1 MLEDAGNLNKPY
13 KKDKCGGFIK
23 DLDSYARKILV
34 ERRKIEMQLEKAIG
48 KLNAARKKRR
58 GFWGSVL
65 DFCGGFCDAVSPI
78 FPPAKL
84 GAKACEK
91 GLNLM
96 EDNIEKW
103 EHNVRLLERMLEI
116 YSNQAKASVDLVNQA
131 WEGIKKRLH
140 FYTDKH
146 QEFIRRLKQAS
157 DAIDNEYN
165 FPTPGVLLEYDFE
178 RPAISYTPKKS
189 VFNERLKDL
198 RENFSASLYADLC
211 ADLKDKINA
220 FSYRDRAKAS
230 KERELEKNLEDLTPS
245 FRDKTN
251 ALSGDDLERLAI
263 SKEKELEKDLED
275 LMPSVLG
282 VPSYNESLT
291 LAKNRCV
298 KNCKKALEGFTE
310 KIKEPPNDSNAI
322 NEAFNHLKTELERAI
337 DDERLKGLRENF
349 ASLCADLE
357 DKIHHNALSNDDLER
372 MIAFR
377 ERELEKNLE
386 DLVGASSYDENP
398 NDGLDRMAIS
408 KEKELEK
415 SLEDLMPSVLSV
427 PSYNE
432 SLTLAKNRCVKNCK
446 KALEGFTEKIKE
458 IPNDSNAINEAFDS
472 LETELERATENLSQ
486 KIDPI
491 LERNE
496 NYTQKA
502 LEYRE
507 FLESRKKGFIV
518 DEQNPYPEEVRF
530 NEWCLAEFDSVFSTI
545 VPLEDLNKTACAHHA
560 LKALQAALKDNDL
573 GFDATELEQ
582 IAKGF
587 IPRGYLWH
595 FDANVLGNVALVREE
610 LLLGVK
616 HTKGYSLWTEFLQ
629 KQN

>member
-1 MLEDAGNLNKPY
+1 MAEWKTDTEEV
-13 KKDKCGGFIK
+13 KKVVGRCREFKRSLQEEKCSPFIK
-23 DLDSYARKILV
+23 DLDSYALKIIV
-34 ERRKIEMQLEKAIG
+34 ERRKTEMQLEKAIG
-48 KLNAARKKRR
+48 ELKKAKSNEDDAKVALRVLQ
-58 GFWGSVL
+58 GASV
-65 DFCGGFCDAVSPI
+65 VSWI
-78 FPPAKL
+78 WPPARVAATAAIVAAEAVLKFM
-84 GAKACEK
+84 KEDTEK
-91 GLNLM
+91 C
-96 EDNIEKW
+96 KR
-103 EHNVRLLERMLEI
+103 NVELLERMLEI
-116 YSNQAKASVDLVNQA
+116 YSNQAKASANLMNQA

-198 RENFSASLYADLC
+198 RENFSASLYADL
-211 ADLKDKINA
+211 K
-220 FSYRDRAKAS
+220 
-230 KERELEKNLEDLTPS
+230 
-245 FRDKTN
+245 
-251 ALSGDDLERLAI
+251 
-263 SKEKELEKDLED
+263 
-275 LMPSVLG
+275 
-282 VPSYNESLT
+282 
-291 LAKNRCV
+291 
-298 KNCKKALEGFTE
+298 
-310 KIKEPPNDSNAI
+310 
-322 NEAFNHLKTELERAI
+322 
-337 DDERLKGLRENF
+337 
-349 ASLCADLE
+349 

-377 ERELEKNLE
+377 EQEFEKSLE
-386 DLVGASSYDENP
+386 DWMGAYSYDENP
-398 NDGLDRMAIS
+398 NDELDRMAIS
-408 KEKELEK
+408 KEQELEK
-415 SLEDLMPSVLSV
+415 SLEDLIPSVLGV

-432 SLTLAKNRCVKNCK
+432 SLTLAKKNCVKNCK
-446 KALEGFTEKIKE
+446 KALEGFAEKVKKS
-458 IPNDSNAINEAFDS
+458 PNDSNAINEAFDS

-496 NYTQKA
+496 NYAQKA

-507 FLESRKKGFIV
+507 FLESRKESFIV
-518 DEQNPYPEEVRF
+518 DEQNPYPEEVSF
-530 NEWCLAEFDSVFSTI
+530 NEWRLAEFDSVFSAI
-545 VPLEDLNKTACAHHA
+545 VPLEDWNKTACAHHA

>member
-1 MLEDAGNLNKPY
+1 MAEWKTDTEEV
-13 KKDKCGGFIK
+13 KKVVEKCREFKRSLQEEKCSPFIK
-23 DLDSYARKILV
+23 DLDSYALKILV
-34 ERRKIEMQLEKAIG
+34 ERRKTEMQLEKAIG
-48 KLNAARKKRR
+48 ELKKAKSNEDDAKVALRVLQ
-58 GFWGSVL
+58 GASV
-65 DFCGGFCDAVSPI
+65 VSWI
-78 FPPAKL
+78 WPPARIAATAAIVAAEAVLKFM
-84 GAKACEK
+84 KEDTEK
-91 GLNLM
+91 C
-96 EDNIEKW
+96 KR
-103 EHNVRLLERMLEI
+103 NVELLERMLEI
-116 YSNQAKASVDLVNQA
+116 YSNQAKASADLVNQA

-146 QEFIRRLKQAS
+146 QEFIRRLNQAS

-220 FSYRDRAKAS
+220 FSHGDCAKAS
-230 KERELEKNLEDLTPS
+230 KEREWDLAGT
-245 FRDKTN
+245 DK
-251 ALSGDDLERLAI
+251 
-263 SKEKELEKDLED
+263 
-275 LMPSVLG
+275 
-282 VPSYNESLT
+282 ESLT

-298 KNCKKALEGFTE
+298 KNMKEALEGFTE
-310 KIKEPPNDSNAI
+310 KIKEAPNDLNA
-322 NEAFNHLKTELERAI
+322 
-337 DDERLKGLRENF
+337 
-349 ASLCADLE
+349 
-357 DKIHHNALSNDDLER
+357 
-372 MIAFR
+372 
-377 ERELEKNLE
+377 
-386 DLVGASSYDENP
+386 V
-398 NDGLDRMAIS
+398 
-408 KEKELEK
+408 
-415 SLEDLMPSVLSV
+415 
-427 PSYNE
+427 
-432 SLTLAKNRCVKNCK
+432 
-446 KALEGFTEKIKE
+446 
-458 IPNDSNAINEAFDS
+458 NEAFDS

-530 NEWCLAEFDSVFSTI
+530 NEWRLAEFDSVFSTI

>member
-1 MLEDAGNLNKPY
+1 MAEWKTDTEEV
-13 KKDKCGGFIK
+13 KKVVGRCREFKRSLQEEKCSPFIK
-23 DLDSYARKILV
+23 DLDSYALKIIV
-34 ERRKIEMQLEKAIG
+34 ERRKTEMQLEKAIG
-48 KLNAARKKRR
+48 ELKKAKSNEDDAKVALRVLQ
-58 GFWGSVL
+58 GASV
-65 DFCGGFCDAVSPI
+65 VSWI
-78 FPPAKL
+78 WPPARIAATAAIVAAEAVLKFM
-84 GAKACEK
+84 KEDTEK
-91 GLNLM
+91 C
-96 EDNIEKW
+96 KR
-103 EHNVRLLERMLEI
+103 NVELLERMLEI
-116 YSNQAKASVDLVNQA
+116 YSNQAKASANLMNQA

-198 RENFSASLYADLC
+198 RENFSASLYADL
-211 ADLKDKINA
+211 KDKIHH
-220 FSYRDRAKAS
+220 
-230 KERELEKNLEDLTPS
+230 
-245 FRDKTN
+245 N
-251 ALSGDDLERLAI
+251 ALSNDDLERMIAFREQEFEKSLEDWMGAYSYDENPNDELDRMAI
-263 SKEKELEKDLED
+263 SKEQELEKSLED

-298 KNCKKALEGFTE
+298 KNFKEALEGFTE
-310 KIKEPPNDSNAI
+310 KIKES
-322 NEAFNHLKTELERAI
+322 
-337 DDERLKGLRENF
+337 
-349 ASLCADLE
+349 
-357 DKIHHNALSNDDLER
+357 
-372 MIAFR
+372 
-377 ERELEKNLE
+377 
-386 DLVGASSYDENP
+386 
-398 NDGLDRMAIS
+398 
-408 KEKELEK
+408 
-415 SLEDLMPSVLSV
+415 
-427 PSYNE
+427 
-432 SLTLAKNRCVKNCK
+432 
-446 KALEGFTEKIKE
+446 
-458 IPNDSNAINEAFDS
+458 PNDSNAINEAFDN

-486 KIDPI
+486 KIDPV

-507 FLESRKKGFIV
+507 FLESRKESFIV
-518 DEQNPYPEEVRF
+518 DEKNPYPEEVSF
-530 NEWCLAEFDSVFSTI
+530 NEWRLAEFDSVFSAI

-560 LKALQAALKDNDL
+560 LKALQATLKDNDL

-595 FDANVLGNVALVREE
+595 FDANVLGNLALVREE

>member
-1 MLEDAGNLNKPY
+1 MAEWKTDTEEVKEVVGRCREFKRSLQEE
-13 KKDKCGGFIK
+13 KCSPFIK
-23 DLDSYARKILV
+23 DLDSYALKIIV

-48 KLNAARKKRR
+48 ELKKARKERS
-58 GFWGSVL
+58 GFWGFLGELGRDFGNMVGSVIHP
-65 DFCGGFCDAVSPI
+65 V
-78 FPPAKL
+78 KL
-84 GAKACEK
+84 CAELCEK

-96 EDNIEKW
+96 EDNIERW
-103 EHNVRLLERMLEI
+103 EKNVSLLERMLEI
-116 YSNQAKASVDLVNQA
+116 YATQAKASVDLVNQA
-131 WEGIKKRLH
+131 WEGVKKRLH

-165 FPTPGVLLEYDFE
+165 FPTPGVLMEYDFE
-178 RPAISYTPKKS
+178 RPTFSYNPKKS

-198 RENFSASLYADLC
+198 RENFSASLYADL
-211 ADLKDKINA
+211 KDRTNA
-220 FSYRDRAKAS
+220 FSHRERAKAS
-230 KERELEKNLEDLTPS
+230 KERELENLEDLMGASSYDENPNDELDRMAS
-245 FRDKTN
+245 
-251 ALSGDDLERLAI
+251 
-263 SKEKELEKDLED
+263 SKEREFEKNLED

-291 LAKNRCV
+291 LAKKNCV

-310 KIKEPPNDSNAI
+310 KIKESPNDLNA
-322 NEAFNHLKTELERAI
+322 
-337 DDERLKGLRENF
+337 
-349 ASLCADLE
+349 
-357 DKIHHNALSNDDLER
+357 
-372 MIAFR
+372 
-377 ERELEKNLE
+377 
-386 DLVGASSYDENP
+386 V
-398 NDGLDRMAIS
+398 
-408 KEKELEK
+408 
-415 SLEDLMPSVLSV
+415 
-427 PSYNE
+427 
-432 SLTLAKNRCVKNCK
+432 
-446 KALEGFTEKIKE
+446 
-458 IPNDSNAINEAFDS
+458 NEAFDS

-507 FLESRKKGFIV
+507 FLEKEKEDFIV
-518 DEQNPYPEEVRF
+518 DEKNPYPEEVRF
-530 NEWCLAEFDSVFSTI
+530 NELRLAEFDSVFSAI

-560 LKALQAALKDNDL
+560 LKALQVALKDNDL
-573 GFDATELEQ
+573 GFDAAELEQ

-616 HTKGYSLWTEFLQ
+616 HTKGYKLWTIFLQ
-629 KQN
+629 TQN